1 MQAQRY
7 PEKYIM
13 KQHFSE
19 WSFVAGTRR
28 AICHMKACMQLTFRK
43 GNLRPQPLNSPHKNN
58 QHWSQTH
65 TKEDTT
71 GSAITCSFTCVM
83 RLNWHIAVAHTSDKH
98 VRGHLFI
105 DESAPGFWGDVVEW
119 SPAGPPGE
127 RACRRAASLWLIYA
141 PERFLRRRSVKQ
153 GSAEIHQ
160 TSPPEE
166 HPNCRAHLPRK
177 RFQSDNAQRRFCSQ
191 FDVEFWTH
199 SS

>member
-28 AICHMKACMQLTFRK
+28 AICHMNATFACMQLTFRK

-83 RLNWHIAVAHTSDKH
+83 RLNWHIAVAHTSGKH

-105 DESAPGFWGDVVEW
+105 DESAPGFWGDAVEPGRSAW
-119 SPAGPPGE
+119 RARLPARRLTLTDIRARTFFAQALCEARIGRNSPDFSPG
-127 RACRRAASLWLIYA
+127 R
-141 PERFLRRRSVKQ
+141 
-153 GSAEIHQ
+153 
-160 TSPPEE
+160 TS
-166 HPNCRAHLPRK
+166 
-177 RFQSDNAQRRFCSQ
+177 
-191 FDVEFWTH
+191 
-199 SS
+199 

>member
-1 MQAQRY
+1 MIKLGVSVRLNESITCYTLHMQAQRY

-83 RLNWHIAVAHTSDKH
+83 RLNWHIAVAHTSGKH

-105 DESAPGFWGDVVEW
+105 DESAPGFWGDAVEPGRSAW
-119 SPAGPPGE
+119 RARLPARRLTLTDIRARTLFAQALCEARIGRNSPDFSPG
-127 RACRRAASLWLIYA
+127 R
-141 PERFLRRRSVKQ
+141 
-153 GSAEIHQ
+153 
-160 TSPPEE
+160 TS
-166 HPNCRAHLPRK
+166 
-177 RFQSDNAQRRFCSQ
+177 
-191 FDVEFWTH
+191 
-199 SS
+199 